1 MKTFIALLSV
11 SLIALAVA
19 QYGTGVYPTSTTN
32 ASVSTWTTGCA
43 YVTSWTSNPPFAYC
57 GGCATG
63 YFQSTTQSTC
73 TAISPANCAA
83 ISSNNTCLAA
93 LPGYYLLS
101 GIPTACPA
109 AVTGVLGSGT
119 CSSATVA
126 TSCPNGWWQATTG
139 ANCTQCTIGAT
150 ALSGCQQCDP
160 SGSGACIS
168 VGAAASVAGSG
179 ATATTASPATGF
191 LANCFITTGTSPPVN
206 CTTPNPGYYGSSG
219 SATVTLATPI
229 TGCLQYSSTGSTCSK
244 TIVGY
249 TLSSS
254 GSVIPCTAINTT
266 SGSTCIGAA
275 SGYYVNGSATTN
287 STAIIALPTGV
298 ATGTASVNYTCMT
311 GYYLTQTGLCV
322 SGTLTD
328 THCAIAN
335 STSVCVGCQ
344 AGYNFT
350 TNLTCGACGT
360 NCGTCTNSSF
370 CTACSNTTL
379 YTLNSSGT
387 CTNKT
392 SSANILAPSF
402 AILSMIFYY
411 LF

>member
-43 YVTSWTSNPPFAYC
+43 YVTSWTSTPPFAYC

-63 YFQSTTQSTC
+63 YFQNTAQSNC
-73 TAISPANCAA
+73 TAISPAGCAA

-93 LPGYYLLS
+93 LPGYYLAS
-101 GIPTACPA
+101 GVPTACPTSLIGA
-109 AVTGVLGSGT
+109 AGGTCTSASTVTTCAPGFWLSSGT
-119 CSSATVA
+119 ATA
-126 TSCPNGWWQATTG
+126 
-139 ANCTQCTIGAT
+139 CTPCTYNTA
-150 ALSGCQQCDP
+150 ALSGCTQCDP
-160 SGSGACIS
+160 SGSGVCIS
-168 VGAAASVAGSG
+168 VGAAASVAGT
-179 ATATTASPATGF
+179 TATSPTSATPGFIANCFVTSGTASPVT
-191 LANCFITTGTSPPVN
+191 
-206 CTTPNPGYYGSSG
+206 CTTPNPGYYGSVPT
-219 SATVTLATPI
+219 AATPI
-229 TGCLQYSSTGSTCSK
+229 TGCLQYSGATTCSKAALGYTYSSGTVSVCTTVTASSTCS
-244 TIVGY
+244 
-249 TLSSS
+249 
-254 GSVIPCTAINTT
+254 
-266 SGSTCIGAA
+266 GAA
-275 SGYYVNGSATTN
+275 SGYYVS
-287 STAIIALPTGV
+287 STSIVALPTGV
-298 ATGTASVNYTCMT
+298 ATGTASANYTCIA

-328 THCAIAN
+328 PHCAIAN

-360 NCGTCTNSSF
+360 NCGTCTNSSI

-379 YTLNSSGT
+379 YTLNSNGT